1 MQTNDTTKSLQS
13 RVIQTIP
20 IDWRKMQFLQL
31 DDFKT
36 LPQEVKSKLKA
47 SLIAN
52 QFTQPFYVWQDP
64 VDKTIFCLDGRHRVM
79 ILEELISE
87 GYGPFDVLPATFI
100 HCENKQEAAKLVL
113 IYSSQYAKITENG
126 LFDFLQMFELSFEEL
141 TDQVELP
148 SINIEKFTGDID
160 DEFSDRNQ
168 EFDLDSFNTDMTLK
182 LIFSRDKY
190 LKVKE
195 KLTLKMETG
204 GFDKPESVILNLLE
218 IE

>member
-1 MQTNDTTKSLQS
+1 MTTIETTKSLQS

-20 IDWRKMQFLQL
+20 IDWRKMQFLQQ
-31 DDFKT
+31 DDFKI
-36 LPQEVKSKLKA
+36 LPHEVKSKLKA
-47 SLIAN
+47 SLVAN

-79 ILEELISE
+79 VLQELISE
-87 GYGPFDVLPATFI
+87 GYGPYDVLPATFI

-141 TDQVELP
+141 TDQIELP
-148 SINIEKFTGDID
+148 SINIEKFNGDID
-160 DEFSDRNQ
+160 DEFSERNQ
-168 EFDLDSFNTDMTLK
+168 EYNLDGFSTDMTLK
-182 LIFSRDKY
+182 LTFSKDNY

-195 KLTLKMETG
+195 KLAQIMDEE
-204 GFDKPESVILNLLE
+204 GFGKPESVILSLLE
-218 IE
+218 I